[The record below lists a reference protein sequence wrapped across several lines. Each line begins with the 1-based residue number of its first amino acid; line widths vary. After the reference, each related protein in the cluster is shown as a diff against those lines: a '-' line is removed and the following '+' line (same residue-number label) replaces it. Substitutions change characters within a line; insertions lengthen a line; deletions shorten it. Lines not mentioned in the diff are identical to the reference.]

1 MLDDELLIKYFLDKA
16 NILSLEYEEQ
26 IKKAFELDMGDYY
39 TEDIANDWLSEDI
52 KILNELVKKNLI
64 NKKALELRSQDV
76 PVTLINQVIYGYED
90 IAKLR
95 FERDTAQVKYNA
107 NLEYINTLKLQIR
120 ILSNQLDKEYGN
132 TKG

>member
-52 KILNELVKKNLI
+52 KILNE
-64 NKKALELRSQDV
+64 
-76 PVTLINQVIYGYED
+76 
-90 IAKLR
+90 
-95 FERDTAQVKYNA
+95 
-107 NLEYINTLKLQIR
+107 
-120 ILSNQLDKEYGN
+120 
-132 TKG
+132 

>member
-1 MLDDELLIKYFLDKA
+1 MIKIELWNEIQEKQKMLDKA
-16 NILSLEYEEQ
+16 
-26 IKKAFELDMGDYY
+26 IKELAQNGYKLAECERDYK
-39 TEDIANDWLSEDI
+39 IA
-52 KILNELVKKNLI
+52 V

-107 NLEYINTLKLQIR
+107 NLEYIQTIKLMIR
-120 ILSNQLDKEYGN
+120 ILENQLNREYGN
-132 TKG
+132 TK

>member
-1 MLDDELLIKYFLDKA
+1 MKIILAMNVGKNIVFLKKEMIKIELWNEIQEKQKMLDKA
-16 NILSLEYEEQ
+16 I
-26 IKKAFELDMGDYY
+26 
-39 TEDIANDWLSEDI
+39 
-52 KILNELVKKNLI
+52 NELAQNGYKLAECERYYKIAV

-107 NLEYINTLKLQIR
+107 NLEYIQTIKLMIR
-120 ILSNQLDKEYGN
+120 ILENQLSREYGN
-132 TKG
+132 TK

>member
-1 MLDDELLIKYFLDKA
+1 MELWSEIEEKQKMLNKAIKELAQNGYKLA
-16 NILSLEYEEQ
+16 ECER
-26 IKKAFELDMGDYY
+26 DYK
-39 TEDIANDWLSEDI
+39 IA
-52 KILNELVKKNLI
+52 V

-107 NLEYINTLKLQIR
+107 NLEYIQTIKLMIR
-120 ILSNQLDKEYGN
+120 ILENQLSREYGN
-132 TKG
+132 TR

>member
-1 MLDDELLIKYFLDKA
+1 MIKIELWNEIQEKQKMLDKA
-16 NILSLEYEEQ
+16 
-26 IKKAFELDMGDYY
+26 IKELAQNGYKLAECERDYK
-39 TEDIANDWLSEDI
+39 IA
-52 KILNELVKKNLI
+52 V

-107 NLEYINTLKLQIR
+107 NQEYIMTIKLQIR
-120 ILSNQLDKEYGN
+120 ILENQLSREYGN
-132 TKG
+132 TKN

>member
-1 MLDDELLIKYFLDKA
+1 MELWQEITEKQKMLDKA
-16 NILSLEYEEQ
+16 
-26 IKKAFELDMGDYY
+26 IKELAQNGYKLAECERDYK
-39 TEDIANDWLSEDI
+39 IA
-52 KILNELVKKNLI
+52 V

-107 NLEYINTLKLQIR
+107 NLEYINVLKIQVKLM
-120 ILSNQLDKEYGN
+120 SNQLDKEWGN
-132 TKG
+132 TRT

>member
-1 MLDDELLIKYFLDKA
+1 MIKIELWQEIQEKQKMLDKA
-16 NILSLEYEEQ
+16 
-26 IKKAFELDMGDYY
+26 IKELAQNGYKLAECERDYK
-39 TEDIANDWLSEDI
+39 IA
-52 KILNELVKKNLI
+52 V

-107 NLEYINTLKLQIR
+107 NLEYINVLKIQVKLM
-120 ILSNQLDKEYGN
+120 SNQLDKEWGN
-132 TKG
+132 TK